1 MTVRGDFKEPA
12 RPRPDLVIG
21 RAELFAGARE
31 QLSGGGSVLVHG
43 PAGIGK
49 STVLRALAVE
59 CAESART
66 VLRCSA
72 TESESHL
79 PFLALADLLGLVVD
93 EVSDRLPAPS
103 APPWSR
109 RSPGAANP
117 PSSATVWRCGSRC
130 CRCCGRWPP
139 RARC

>member
-21 RAELFAGARE
+21 RDELFAGARE

-49 STVLRALAVE
+49 STVLRALA
-59 CAESART
+59 AESAESAHT
-66 VLRCSA
+66 VLRCWA

-103 APPWSR
+103 ARHWNP
-109 RSPGAANP
+109 RSPAVANQLCKGTASP
-117 PSSATVWRCGSRC
+117 CGSRSSPC
-130 CRCCGRWPP
+130 SAPWPP
-139 RARC
+139 RVPS